1 MNVNELFP
9 ARYLRGQDMAGPIL
23 VVITGLGMEKMRAGP
38 GKPEESKYVL
48 RFELAKGVTQT
59 LKTTSHT
66 PDGYKL
72 PMRKT
77 LAIDIA
83 TALKEPDTDKW
94 IGAKV
99 VIYPATESAAGRDV
113 ITTHARAPM
122 VGTAKGAPP
131 ADPKAEETT
140 H

>member
-23 VVITGLGMEKMRAGP
+23 VVITGLGIEKMRAGP
-38 GKPEESKYVL
+38 GKPEESKQVL
-48 RFELAKGVTQT
+48 RFELAKGVAQT
-59 LKTTSHT
+59 LKTTLHT
-66 PDGYKL
+66 SDGYKL

-77 LAIDIA
+77 LALDIA
-83 TALKEPDTDKW
+83 AALNEQDTDKW

-113 ITTHARAPM
+113 ITTHARAPKA
-122 VGTAKGAPP
+122 GIAKDAPP
-131 ADPKAEETT
+131 ADPKSEET